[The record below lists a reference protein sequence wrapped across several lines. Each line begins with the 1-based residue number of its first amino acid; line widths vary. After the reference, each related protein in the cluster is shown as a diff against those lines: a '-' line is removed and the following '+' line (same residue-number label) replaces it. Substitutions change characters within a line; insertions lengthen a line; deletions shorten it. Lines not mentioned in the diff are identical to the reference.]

1 MKTTVRINK
10 INILLGLF
18 LWFLMLT
25 DLEWNSVIAN
35 MVFPLVVF
43 LTALFSY
50 RAATKD
56 ADKKKKRRSFW
67 FYVPSFSGAVLYYL
81 FIIVFVF
88 YGFLG
93 CLFWFTEQTH
103 KIKLHRCYSPDRTL
117 YCDMYFYPVGAY
129 SGGTGRVEVYLI
141 PTVFPVLR
149 KDIWY
154 EHKSYIDPEDT
165 SCVYIRWKDNDTVQ
179 MYPLGQSEII
189 KVKGIT
195 FYPYELVHSL

>member
-1 MKTTVRINK
+1 
-10 INILLGLF
+10 
-18 LWFLMLT
+18 
-25 DLEWNSVIAN
+25 

-67 FYVPSFSGAVLYYL
+67 FFVPSFSGAVLYYL

-103 KIKLHRCYSPDRTL
+103 KIKLHRLP
-117 YCDMYFYPVGAY
+117 
-129 SGGTGRVEVYLI
+129 SGGYLKDQYLYMTKTKEKLKKKAI
-141 PTVFPVLR
+141 VAIAR
-149 KDIWY
+149 KLSQFMFAIL
-154 EHKSYIDPEDT
+154 KSA
-165 SCVYIRWKDNDTVQ
+165 
-179 MYPLGQSEII
+179 
-189 KVKGIT
+189 
-195 FYPYELVHSL
+195 LVP